1 MSGDSTSSD
10 TDFVHRIA
18 RLEADLEA
26 AHRRIAE
33 LERVVER
40 GYGMVDA
47 IPAMVYFKDRE
58 HRYQYGNRAFT
69 ERIRVSAEE
78 MAGKTDYDLF
88 PPEVAAAY
96 LADDERVMAT
106 GEPSL
111 GIELPVS
118 RPDGTIGWV
127 SNSAVPYRDRSG
139 AVVGMVGIAID
150 ITRRKQIEEALRR
163 NQEVQRALLDTIP
176 AMVYLKDR
184 QHRYLLGNRVFADAA
199 GISVDEVEGK
209 TDHDLFLPEEAEAY
223 IADDEQ
229 VMATGEPHLGI
240 EEKITEAN
248 GRVTWLMVYKAPF
261 RDEQGRV
268 TGMVGIA
275 FDVTARKEMEEALRR
290 SQAEQQ
296 ALIEQQ
302 AQLLAT
308 IRQLSTPVLPVTQD
322 ALVLPLI
329 GDIDTARSQQI
340 VETLLNSVQ
349 RYRAKWA
356 IIDITGVPLV
366 DTAVANHLI
375 QATQGV
381 ALLGARTILVGVSPE
396 LAQTIVGLGVDLK
409 GLISQSDLRSAIAFV
424 LKRSQQRSFV

>member
-1 MSGDSTSSD
+1 M
-10 TDFVHRIA
+10 
-18 RLEADLEA
+18 
-26 AHRRIAE
+26 
-33 LERVVER
+33 
-40 GYGMVDA
+40 
-47 IPAMVYFKDRE
+47 
-58 HRYQYGNRAFT
+58 
-69 ERIRVSAEE
+69 
-78 MAGKTDYDLF
+78 
-88 PPEVAAAY
+88 
-96 LADDERVMAT
+96 
-106 GEPSL
+106 
-111 GIELPVS
+111 
-118 RPDGTIGWV
+118 
-127 SNSAVPYRDRSG
+127 
-139 AVVGMVGIAID
+139 
-150 ITRRKQIEEALRR
+150 
-163 NQEVQRALLDTIP
+163 
-176 AMVYLKDR
+176 
-184 QHRYLLGNRVFADAA
+184 
-199 GISVDEVEGK
+199 
-209 TDHDLFLPEEAEAY
+209 
-223 IADDEQ
+223 
-229 VMATGEPHLGI
+229 
-240 EEKITEAN
+240 
-248 GRVTWLMVYKAPF
+248 
-261 RDEQGRV
+261 
-268 TGMVGIA
+268 
-275 FDVTARKEMEEALRR
+275 RR